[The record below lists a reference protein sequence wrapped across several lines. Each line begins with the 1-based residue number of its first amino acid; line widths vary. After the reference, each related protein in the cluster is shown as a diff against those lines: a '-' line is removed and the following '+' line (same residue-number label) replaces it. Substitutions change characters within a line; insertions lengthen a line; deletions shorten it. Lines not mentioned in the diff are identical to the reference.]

1 MPRLTN
7 PGNES
12 LQVQKVSREGLAE
25 QVVEQLQALVVDRY
39 LRSGDRLPGERE
51 LCEQFGV
58 SRTVIREAT
67 RILAQRG
74 IVAIE
79 PGRGTFVSLPD
90 QRNIALAIEL
100 YARARHISLQRVV
113 QVRQVL
119 EPEIARIAAEHA
131 TAEQVERLAR
141 CIQVMDH
148 SLDDPAAYNA
158 ADQEFHSTLAEA
170 TGNELFSAL
179 TGVIVNLAQ
188 KTRRAMFD
196 VSGAPGRGQEYHK
209 LILQRVRER
218 DGAGAGQAML
228 QHLQQVDRDV
238 AAAEEPPAQAS
249 RIAEV

>member
-1 MPRLTN
+1 M
-7 PGNES
+7 NEN
-12 LQVQKVSREGLAE
+12 LLVRKVSREGLSE
-25 QVVEQLQALVVDRY
+25 QVVEQLQTLVVDRH

-74 IVAIE
+74 IVTIE

-90 QRNIALAIEL
+90 QTNIALAIEL
-100 YARARHISLQRVV
+100 YARARHVPLQHVV

-131 TAEQVERLAR
+131 TEEQIERLAR
-141 CIQVMDH
+141 CAEVMDH
-148 SLDDPAAYNA
+148 RLDDPAAYNA

-170 TGNELFSAL
+170 TGNELFCAL

-188 KTRRAMFD
+188 ETRRAMFD
-196 VSGAPGRGQEYHK
+196 VEGAPFRGQEFHK
-209 LILQRVRER
+209 LILQRMRQR
-218 DGAGAGQAML
+218 DGVGARAVML
-228 QHLQQVDRDV
+228 QHLQQVDQDV
-238 AAAEEPPAQAS
+238 AAAAEPAAQA
-249 RIAEV
+249 